1 LVEEGGKAVA
11 KAPAK
16 ENQYDA
22 RRETLVVEEKT
33 VWQTDVPAAERLRI
47 ATALHRNPQEAKK
60 LEYVL
65 CSVGLIRRITVT
77 SDDVA
82 RLSEKP

>member
-1 LVEEGGKAVA
+1 MA

-16 ENQYDA
+16 ENQYDE
-22 RRETLVVEEKT
+22 RRETLVVEKKT
-33 VWQTDVPAAERLRI
+33 LWQADVPAADRASI

-60 LEYVL
+60 VEYVL

-77 SDDVA
+77 PEDVA
-82 RLSEKP
+82 RLSAAAK